1 MKSKI
6 WFIVALLLIFSAC
19 DLFKPADDT
28 PVDVETGTM
37 TDIDSNVYKTVKIGD
52 QWWMAENLKVT
63 HYRDGSAIPKVTDN
77 TAWSELETGAYCNYE
92 NNDDYA
98 DSLGCFYNWYAV
110 NDTAGLAPA
119 GWHVA
124 SDAEWKELEIYIGM
138 DETEADDDY
147 FRGTNE
153 GRKLKS
159 ASSWTSG
166 NGTDI
171 YSFSLIATGYR
182 TTWGVSMNIG
192 WSSPLWTSTE
202 SDSLNAWNRSTTAS
216 ETGIARIDAEK
227 VIGFCVRCVKD
238 E

>member
-1 MKSKI
+1 MTKI
-6 WFIVALLLIFSAC
+6 MLVLILLLILFSC
-19 DLFKPADDT
+19 DLFNPPVDP

-37 TDIDSNVYKTVKIGD
+37 TDIDSNIYKTVKIGD

-77 TAWSELETGAYCNYE
+77 TAWSELETGAYCNYD
-92 NNDDYA
+92 NDDDYA

-110 NDTAGLAPA
+110 NDSAGLAPQ

-138 DETEADDDY
+138 SETEADGDY
-147 FRGTNE
+147 FRGTDE
-153 GRKLKS
+153 GTKLKS
-159 ASSWTSG
+159 ATSWASG
-166 NGTDI
+166 TGSDI

-182 TTWGVSMNIG
+182 TAWGVSMSIG

-202 SDSLNAWNRSTTAS
+202 SDSLVWNRSTSAS
-216 ETGIARIDAEK
+216 ETRMARIPNEK
-227 VIGFCVRCVKD
+227 ETGLCVRCVKD